1 MFKRKREDVI
11 PQQLEMENSDNSA
24 NDPLG
29 LPKDDEMSIPE
40 VEVNPIHEQYKT
52 AMRNT
57 GNSNQAGMDTKDV
70 QLIISK
76 LDLIN
81 ARLENLNER
90 ILSLE
95 RAFANQEK
103 RRW

>member
-1 MFKRKREDVI
+1 MGLLGMFKRKGEEVI
-11 PQQLEMENSDNSA
+11 PEMETPENSTDNLEMPRTE
-24 NDPLG
+24 
-29 LPKDDEMSIPE
+29 EMPE
-40 VEVNPIHEQYKT
+40 IEVNPIHEQYRMPQQSAPT
-52 AMRNT
+52 
-57 GNSNQAGMDTKDV
+57 SHQGMDTKDI

>member
-1 MFKRKREDVI
+1 MGLLGMFKRKGEEVI
-11 PQQLEMENSDNSA
+11 PEMETPENSDDN
-24 NDPLG
+24 LG
-29 LPKDDEMSIPE
+29 LPRTEEMPE
-40 VEVNPIHEQYKT
+40 IEINPIHEQY
-52 AMRNT
+52 RLPQQ
-57 GNSNQAGMDTKDV
+57 SSPQPRQGMDTKDV